1 MMLII
6 IIIIIVDHLP
16 EFGVTTGNS
25 NIEVLEDCQ
34 DVVIRWFTT
43 FVQASRNTPTESH
56 TQ

>member
-1 MMLII
+1 MMLTITS
-6 IIIIIVDHLP
+6 IIVDHLP
-16 EFGVTTGNS
+16 EFGATTGNS